1 MRKGVQDTPNPAGI
15 KNPNGEKAIERWG
28 QGTDHQKNRH
38 EGYVNTS
45 PRYKSFAI
53 SRLATISLQ
62 TYRQKPARPMPYIT
76 LHTMDMTSSHI
87 ITLHT
92 IQKQKIA
99 KNKINIQDLQNQ
111 EQPILR
117 NKKPSDIK
125 MVDSALHISMSLL
138 RRLQEGEIRMMY
150 NNRRSARGFQHFLC
164 PNSYPDF

>member
-1 MRKGVQDTPNPAGI
+1 MRKGVQDAPNPAGI

-99 KNKINIQDLQNQ
+99 KNKTNIQDLQNQ

-117 NKKPSDIK
+117 NKKAFGYQDGRLRIAYIHVIIK
-125 MVDSALHISMSLL
+125 APAGGGNPHDV
-138 RRLQEGEIRMMY
+138 
-150 NNRRSARGFQHFLC
+150 
-164 PNSYPDF
+164 